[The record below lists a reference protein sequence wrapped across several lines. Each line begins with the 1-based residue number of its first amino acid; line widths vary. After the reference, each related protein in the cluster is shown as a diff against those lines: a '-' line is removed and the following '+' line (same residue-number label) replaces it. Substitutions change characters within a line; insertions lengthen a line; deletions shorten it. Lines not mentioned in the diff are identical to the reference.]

1 MPTGKPLEQ
10 KPVTKATAKKTRPVK
25 LPCPNLMT
33 ASWRCYPEWY
43 EERMKTK
50 GETNEN
56 PDDCAYEK

>member
-1 MPTGKPLEQ
+1 VGDLSRND
-10 KPVTKATAKKTRPVK
+10 VNILNIWIKKFRPVK